1 MRMVVMRKTRMISL
15 NGLSI
20 YVRLDDFP
28 PFSSFVRIAI
38 GIAHFEAT
46 MLPPVAGASDLERT
60 TCPVA
65 SCITCHAFQGE
76 DSAATGVPIWPPL
89 LQEQRSQ
96 LPPSLSTLSVFYC
109 FMRHSVWLA

>member
-1 MRMVVMRKTRMISL
+1 MISL
-15 NGLSI
+15 NGFSI
-20 YVRLDDFP
+20 YVRLEDFP

-65 SCITCHAFQGE
+65 SCNRTCHAFQGE
-76 DSAATGVPIWPPL
+76 DAAAAGVPIWPPL
-89 LQEQRSQ
+89 LQGQRSE
-96 LPPSLSTLSVFYC
+96 LPFLSLLCLFSIVSCGTLFS
-109 FMRHSVWLA
+109 